1 MLIHGG
7 SRHLLLLPPSLPP
20 FLTWFLPKYTS
31 SLQPQQSVVIFHG
44 HLDLSASDRLFVG
57 GEGGGGREGGGG
69 GGGEEGG
76 FKAVDDD
83 QKIGKEG
90 EAGGGVGSNVG
101 EGESPRGERG
111 RRERGSDE
119 LCAFEEEMGA
129 ELRGGHRR

>member
-1 MLIHGG
+1 
-7 SRHLLLLPPSLPP
+7 LLLLPPSLPP

-76 FKAVDDD
+76 LFLLLFLLFLLFSCCLVSFLFFFS
-83 QKIGKEG
+83 
-90 EAGGGVGSNVG
+90 V
-101 EGESPRGERG
+101 
-111 RRERGSDE
+111 
-119 LCAFEEEMGA
+119 M
-129 ELRGGHRR
+129 